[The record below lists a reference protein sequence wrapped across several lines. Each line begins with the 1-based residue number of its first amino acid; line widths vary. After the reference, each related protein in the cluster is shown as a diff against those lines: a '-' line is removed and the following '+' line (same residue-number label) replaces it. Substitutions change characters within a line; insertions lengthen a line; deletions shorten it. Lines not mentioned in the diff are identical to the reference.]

1 METKT
6 KVPPVAPSAE
16 YHSESTMLDLTIAID
31 NLCPNRQ
38 AAARTELAALRE
50 AKREMGAVLRQVE
63 WVTEYGQDE
72 DSCPH
77 CHQWHHA
84 GHSKDCELAAALAKW
99 GGA

>member
-1 METKT
+1 MNETKT
-6 KVPPVAPSAE
+6 PTAPVAPSV
-16 YHSESTMLDLTIAID
+16 LDRLLDRAASLD
-31 NLCPNRQ
+31 NLYGVQLAQN
-38 AAARTELAALRE
+38 ATAELAALRE